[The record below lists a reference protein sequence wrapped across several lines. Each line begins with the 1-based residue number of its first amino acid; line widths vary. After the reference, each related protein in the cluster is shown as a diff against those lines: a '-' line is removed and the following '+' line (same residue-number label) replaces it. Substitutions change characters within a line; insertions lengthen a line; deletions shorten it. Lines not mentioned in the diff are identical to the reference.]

1 MQHIIRTSWFLIL
14 LSFIW
19 LGCKNNSHTYR
30 PTTTIIEG
38 QLTSSEVPII
48 VLSGDGEIKSTID
61 PSGKFFIQAELKN
74 AGIYSLVVGDQRLHV
89 FIVPGDRISLT
100 ADVRNLNHGAQFK
113 GDHANENN
121 YLVEYE
127 NLKLKTEPQDFQ
139 SFFGQKEEEFMTSV
153 EKRND
158 EFVSDQQTYQKENG
172 PFDELFAEM
181 ISEQIVY
188 DAAIIKMN
196 YPTYYEYLYPGSAI
210 KLSDTYDSFLQNLE
224 VDSKDNMMIP
234 SYQNFLPVYLEFK
247 TSTDTAHSELPL
259 SVRKFNNISKKFQDG
274 KVKEYLYYHLM
285 KETLEL
291 SVNDAALCI
300 DDFQKL
306 ETNVEFRNEIN
317 ALYDQWKHLIKG
329 KPAPS
334 WEYLTPAG
342 KNVSVDNLRGKVV
355 YIDIWATWC
364 GPCLRELPA
373 LEELQ
378 KSFAAQK
385 DIEFVSISID
395 QDKNAW
401 KTMVNQKK
409 MKGIQLVADNAWS
422 SKIVSDYKINGIP
435 RFIIL
440 DKNGNIFN
448 ANAPRPSSKKE
459 IEIELENAL
468 KESS

>member
-1 MQHIIRTSWFLIL
+1 
-14 LSFIW
+14 
-19 LGCKNNSHTYR
+19 
-30 PTTTIIEG
+30 
-38 QLTSSEVPII
+38 
-48 VLSGDGEIKSTID
+48 
-61 PSGKFFIQAELKN
+61 
-74 AGIYSLVVGDQRLHV
+74 
-89 FIVPGDRISLT
+89 
-100 ADVRNLNHGAQFK
+100 
-113 GDHANENN
+113 
-121 YLVEYE
+121 
-127 NLKLKTEPQDFQ
+127 
-139 SFFGQKEEEFMTSV
+139 
-153 EKRND
+153 
-158 EFVSDQQTYQKENG
+158 
-172 PFDELFAEM
+172 
-181 ISEQIVY
+181 
-188 DAAIIKMN
+188 
-196 YPTYYEYLYPGSAI
+196 
-210 KLSDTYDSFLQNLE
+210 
-224 VDSKDNMMIP
+224 
-234 SYQNFLPVYLEFK
+234 
-247 TSTDTAHSELPL
+247 
-259 SVRKFNNISKKFQDG
+259 
-274 KVKEYLYYHLM
+274 M

-468 KESS
+468 KGSS